1 MTAMENLL
9 SQSSIW
15 LWALFVVFLR
25 IGTAILVLPGVGER
39 SIPVRIKLAISVAL
53 SLAVAPSIW
62 PNLPEMKGGLAG
74 FAPLAASESTNGLA
88 IGLFLRL
95 LILGLQIAGSIAA
108 QSTSL
113 SQIAGNTGA
122 EPMPA
127 IGNLLTVGGL
137 ALLFATGYQVKI
149 VLFLT
154 NSYLIL
160 PFGAFPDPSSLAS
173 LGIARTAKAFA
184 TAFTLAAPFIILSVL
199 YNLTL
204 GVINRAMPQLMV
216 AFVGAPVITLG
227 ALAMMFVLAPTLLA
241 VWVQGFDTFLS
252 APLAP

>member
-1 MTAMENLL
+1 MTAAAEALT
-9 SQSSIW
+9 QSSFW
-15 LWALFVVFLR
+15 FWSLFVAFLR
-25 IGTAILVLPGVGER
+25 VGTAILVLPGLGER
-39 SIPVRIKLAISVAL
+39 SIPVRIKLVLAVAL
-53 SLAVAPSIW
+53 SLPIAPTIW
-62 PNLPEMKGGLAG
+62 SDLPEVPGSFVEM
-74 FAPLAASESTNGLA
+74 APLILTETVNGLA

-122 EPMPA
+122 DPMPA

-149 VLFLT
+149 VLFLA

-160 PFGAFPDPSSLAS
+160 PFGTFPDPSSIAT

-199 YNLTL
+199 YNLAL

-216 AFVGAPVITLG
+216 AFVGAPAITLG
-227 ALAMMFVLAPTLLA
+227 SLVMMFVLAPTLLA
-241 VWVQGFDTFLS
+241 VWLRGFDAFLF